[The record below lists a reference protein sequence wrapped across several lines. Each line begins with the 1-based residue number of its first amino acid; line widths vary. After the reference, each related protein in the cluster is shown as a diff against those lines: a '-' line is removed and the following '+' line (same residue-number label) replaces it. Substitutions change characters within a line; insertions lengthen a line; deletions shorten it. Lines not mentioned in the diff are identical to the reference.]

1 MLLTAV
7 LCYYVYMAKWK
18 TIKAKVPD
26 VSKFVGLVEPGIV
39 NAMKGPQQDFML
51 FTSTWDH
58 KPTIRLQS
66 AKTSKSVEVFTGVIS
81 SWSSGK
87 KVSGADRMFFVARGT
102 KVRWVKMTHDFIPK
116 TKVGQIPAG
125 PGRGGVYGASLKP
138 LPGIKKRNTEKVVKN
153 KREREIVLKIKAAV
167 RLAVVGSG
175 GTML

>member
-1 MLLTAV
+1 
-7 LCYYVYMAKWK
+7 MAKWK

-26 VSKFVGLVEPGIV
+26 ADKFIGLVEPGIV
-39 NAMKGPQQDFML
+39 NSMRGPQQDFMS

-58 KPTIRLQS
+58 RPTIRLES
-66 AKTSKSVEVFTGVIS
+66 KRTSKSIEVFSGIIS
-81 SWSSGK
+81 NWSTGK
-87 KVSGADRMFFVARGT
+87 KVSSPDRMLFVARGT

-116 TKVGQIPAG
+116 TTVGQIPAG

-153 KREREIVLKIKAAV
+153 KRKREIELKMMAAV
-167 RLAVVGSG
+167 RLAVIGSG